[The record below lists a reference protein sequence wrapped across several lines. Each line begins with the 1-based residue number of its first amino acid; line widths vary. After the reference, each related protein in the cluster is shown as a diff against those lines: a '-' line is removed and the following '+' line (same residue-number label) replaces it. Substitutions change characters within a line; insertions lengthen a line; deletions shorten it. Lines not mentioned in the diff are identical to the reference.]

1 MMNPIEAII
10 IGFVSGM
17 TAMIII
23 KLYKTVIEL
32 TRR

>member
-1 MMNPIEAII
+1 MNPIEPII
-10 IGFVSGM
+10 IGFSAGLA
-17 TAMIII
+17 AMIVI